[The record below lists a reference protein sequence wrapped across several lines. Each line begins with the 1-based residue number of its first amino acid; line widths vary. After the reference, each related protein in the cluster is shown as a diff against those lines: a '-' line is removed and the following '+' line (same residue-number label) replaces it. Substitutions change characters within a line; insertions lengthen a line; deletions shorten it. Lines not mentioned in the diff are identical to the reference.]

1 MEKENKRLK
10 ILLGTLSVLA
20 MGLCFYFAYT
30 VYNMGDNDCNSKEI
44 STVTNCVNTNYYNL
58 NVKELSKFGTGDIS
72 IIKKE
77 GILNYTF
84 TLEVDG
90 RININFLD
98 HISNISNAKDIIL
111 FSSPSSDATLY
122 ILTKTGDVYKYN
134 TSDYDSGNLT
144 ATKINDYSGIDRIIN
159 FERRNG
165 NSGGCDYII
174 LIDKNGK
181 YNELDSYCV

>member
-77 GILNYTF
+77 GIFMLRQSKRNLIGLGIMQLN
-84 TLEVDG
+84 
-90 RININFLD
+90 
-98 HISNISNAKDIIL
+98 HKIIL
-111 FSSPSSDATLY
+111 
-122 ILTKTGDVYKYN
+122 
-134 TSDYDSGNLT
+134 
-144 ATKINDYSGIDRIIN
+144 
-159 FERRNG
+159 
-165 NSGGCDYII
+165 
-174 LIDKNGK
+174 
-181 YNELDSYCV
+181 